1 MDTTTTTRGRVT
13 VERGA
18 KRVRVYLSG
27 QLVADTSAPLLV
39 WETPYYPTYYFPVA
53 DVIADL
59 VTTGQVD
66 HSPSRGDAE
75 RFHIRVGA
83 ATAQVEAL
91 GACHIVM
98 SSPIDALRG
107 HCRIDWAAMDAW
119 FEEDEQIHTHPRD
132 PHRRVD
138 VLHSSRRVQVRADDV
153 VLADTTHVAALFET
167 GLPTRWYLHKTD
179 VRMDLLVPSATV
191 THCPYKGEAEYYSL
205 RAGTQSV
212 DDVAWS
218 YTSPF
223 PESQKVAGMIA
234 FMPSDRLSVTVEGE

>member
-1 MDTTTTTRGRVT
+1 
-13 VERGA
+13 
-18 KRVRVYLSG
+18 
-27 QLVADTSAPLLV
+27 
-39 WETPYYPTYYFPVA
+39 
-53 DVIADL
+53 
-59 VTTGQVD
+59 
-66 HSPSRGDAE
+66 
-75 RFHIRVGA
+75 
-83 ATAQVEAL
+83 
-91 GACHIVM
+91 
-98 SSPIDALRG
+98 
-107 HCRIDWAAMDAW
+107 
-119 FEEDEQIHTHPRD
+119 
-132 PHRRVD
+132 
-138 VLHSSRRVQVRADDV
+138 